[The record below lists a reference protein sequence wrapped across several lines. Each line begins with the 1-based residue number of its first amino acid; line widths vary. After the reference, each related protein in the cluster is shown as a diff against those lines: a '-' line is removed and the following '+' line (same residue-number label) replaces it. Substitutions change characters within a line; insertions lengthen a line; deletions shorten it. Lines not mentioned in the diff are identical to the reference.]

1 MKQCNSKSRTARKIF
16 ASAFL
21 TLAVGCTALGAGL
34 LSPSDVSATGEP
46 ALTVVAD
53 SDMFTT
59 TQDVKLAQS
68 NYLTSTE
75 LNKTALRIQSKS
87 SGDTVV
93 GNSFTFENEFTGDFD
108 LDFRIW
114 SKERYV
120 HTQSKGYTH
129 YLTDTNQGYKYLLA
143 DEMNPYADVQEV
155 SFTFTSK
162 SDSSKYFTV
171 FVRGSDN
178 DVAFATSAGVYIPGD
193 QMFIKSPTDSAVAE
207 VGKYGY
213 GLNNASGTLEYTGD
227 NYGVFSSAAYG
238 KMYTEIQGT
247 SFSNYSAYSSGTAV
261 NPYEGYY
268 DTTVSNMIKFD
279 ATNMKVYVNAKKST
293 STYYNPN
300 GDNNSASVLVRDL
313 ATNAGYTAT
322 KGRTAASLSAED
334 FAAGYTVKVEF
345 SDMTSNS
352 CVGDS
357 SLFGD
362 AAQYPTQITTP
373 YDRYADM
380 YIYSVNGTAMTSD
393 NVAVK
398 DVERTTIEYR
408 PETFNATANYKYDK
422 SSVLASE
429 KTSNGLLLTSV
440 ANGNA
445 ADGISFDVQ
454 GTQTGNFDMDFR
466 VFSDKTYAHS
476 ANLDGSAAQFFD
488 THWAKNASA
497 YFNDMYN
504 PYLDLKQVQFR
515 FASVSN
521 PEAVFTVYFQ
531 GATNYVAYR
540 TSVNMTIGADATAP
554 TSGWS
559 ETLWHTSFS
568 NFTCERWKE
577 KETLYNDIHFTVGDT
592 LSVYTTAG
600 TGEYDSTPTTVNVG
614 DLSSLNASDFAN
626 GYTVSVIFGDVTDS
640 TYSGALQVD
649 RHDTGDVV
657 EADTGIYDYQNGVQ
671 KGYTETIE
679 EYDRYAKML
688 IYSING
694 KALAV
699 EETYGLVVNGENKGN
714 VAVDSQVNLASYT
727 ATKENA
733 TLLGWTLNGG
743 TAVYAPNA
751 VITASKENVVDGTMT
766 LAPVFTTLKM
776 DLGASIRLAS
786 DGTSGIRFIAM
797 MDKAEYEA
805 MKEAGIA
812 FNYEISAAGGKTVE
826 KAVTNVY
833 TDETNGVVYITA
845 AVTGITSQY
854 FETEW
859 TGKVYMSYTYAGA
872 TEATKVYA
880 TANDNVRTIKAV
892 AQAAIDDHNDP
903 ESDTDYTAWLDVLN
917 QFAGNA

>member
-1 MKQCNSKSRTARKIF
+1 MKQCNSKPRTARKIF

-46 ALTVVAD
+46 AFTIVAD
-53 SDMFTT
+53 NDMFTT
-59 TQDVKLAQS
+59 TQNAKQDQNDGSIYWV
-68 NYLTSTE
+68 E
-75 LNKTALRIQSKS
+75 REKTALRIQSKS

-93 GNSFTFENEFTGDFD
+93 GNSFAFENEFTGDFD
-108 LDFRIW
+108 LDFRIR
-114 SKERYV
+114 SKETYA
-120 HTQSKGYTH
+120 HTASAGWAH
-129 YLTDTNQGYKYLLA
+129 YLTNTKQKYMLS

-178 DVAFATSAGVYIPGD
+178 DKAFATSAGVHIPGD
-193 QMFIKSPTDSAVAE
+193 QVYAMH
-207 VGKYGY
+207 VGDAKGEGRYGY
-213 GLNNASGTLEYTGD
+213 GLNNATGTLEFKGD
-227 NYGVFSSAAYG
+227 AYG
-238 KMYTEIQGT
+238 ANSVADYNTMYTEIRGT
-247 SFSNYSAYSSGTAV
+247 SFSNFASYSDDSTYYANDSKNV
-261 NPYEGYY
+261 NA
-268 DTTVSNMIKFD
+268 TTSNMIKFD
-279 ATNMKVYVNAKKST
+279 ATNMKVYVNARTDTNKYHSVDV
-293 STYYNPN
+293 NN
-300 GDNNSASVLVRDL
+300 GNGSASVLVRDL
-313 ATNAGYTAT
+313 ATNAGYTSTNNIAV
-322 KGRTAASLSAED
+322 ASLSAED

-357 SLFGD
+357 SLFGG
-362 AAQYPTQITTP
+362 ATQYPTKITTP

-398 DVERTTIEYR
+398 DVERETIEYR

-422 SSVLASE
+422 SKVLATE

-440 ANGNA
+440 ANGNG
-445 ADGISFDVQ
+445 ADDISFDVK

-466 VFSDKTYAHS
+466 VFSENTYAHNM
-476 ANLDGSAAQFFD
+476 ANSNID
-488 THWAKNASA
+488 THWLKNNGAL
-497 YFNDMYN
+497 FGDMYN

-531 GATNYVAYR
+531 GGTNYYAYR
-540 TSVNMTIGADATAP
+540 TSVNMTIGANAAVP
-554 TSGWS
+554 TTGWKDN
-559 ETLWHTSFS
+559 LWNTSFS
-568 NFTCERWKE
+568 NYSTDGYVEVA
-577 KETLYNDIHFTVGDT
+577 TGINDIHFVVGDS
-592 LSVYTTAG
+592 LSVYTTALG
-600 TGEYDSTPTTVNVG
+600 TKRYNYTPTTVNVG
-614 DLSSLNASDFAN
+614 DLSSLNAADFKS

-640 TYSGALQVD
+640 TYSGAL
-649 RHDTGDVV
+649 
-657 EADTGIYDYQNGVQ
+657 EADVHATEAAEANDYYDGKDNVI

-679 EYDRYAKML
+679 AYDRYAKML

-699 EETYGLVVNGENKGN
+699 EETYGLTVNGESKGN
-714 VAVDSQVNLASYT
+714 VAVDSQVDLASYT

-751 VITASKENVVDGTMT
+751 VITASKENVVSGTMT

-797 MDKAEYEA
+797 MDKTEYEA
-805 MKEAGIA
+805 MKEAGIT
-812 FNYEISAAGGKTVE
+812 FHYEISAAGGKTVE
-826 KAVTNVY
+826 KAVTSVY
-833 TDETNGVVYITA
+833 TDETSGLVYITA
-845 AVTGITSQY
+845 AITGITSDY
-854 FETEW
+854 FETVW

-892 AQAAIDDHNDP
+892 AQAAIADHNDP
-903 ESDTDYTAWLDVLN
+903 ESDTDYTNWLDILN
-917 QFAGNA
+917 QYAGNE